1 MDKLAIFGVPR
12 SGTSWLG
19 QIFNSHP
26 NVTMRNQPLFSY
38 EHKGRLNETS
48 SQKEIYSFF
57 EEIYNSRDDF
67 ALMASEAQKNY
78 PIFSKS
84 TNQTHIIFKETRY
97 LQIVENILA
106 QCPNVKILGIV
117 RNPLAT
123 LASWLQAPKE
133 YNPEWIF
140 LDEWRLASSKNQN
153 KPEEFYG
160 FSKWKEV
167 AENFLRFEEMYPNQF
182 KLVRYDQ
189 LNENPLNIADEL
201 LKFCGLILHPQ
212 VEEFIKT
219 SQSKHDADPYS
230 VFRAK
235 RSDNQWQKILP
246 ADVIKQV
253 QKELANTPLQTFL
266 VDISN
271 A

>member
-1 MDKLAIFGVPR
+1 MERLAIFGVPR
-12 SGTSWLG
+12 SGTSWLSL
-19 QIFNSHP
+19 IFNSHP
-26 NVTMRNQPLFSY
+26 DIALRFQPLFSF
-38 EHKGRLNETS
+38 EHKGRLNKTS
-48 SQKEIYSFF
+48 SQKDIYNFF
-57 EEIYNSRDDF
+57 EEIYSSRDDF

-97 LQIVENILA
+97 LQVVENILA
-106 QCPNVKILGIV
+106 QCPNVKIFGIV
-117 RNPLAT
+117 RNPLSC
-123 LASWLQAPKE
+123 LASWIMAPKE
-133 YNPEWIF
+133 FNPEWNIM
-140 LDEWRLASSKNQN
+140 DEWRIAPSKNQN

-160 FSKWKEV
+160 FNKWKQV

-189 LNENPLNIADEL
+189 LNEAPLNITNEL
-201 LKFCGLILHPQ
+201 FKFCGLSLHSQ
-212 VEEFIKT
+212 VDEFIKA

-235 RSDNQWQKILP
+235 RNDNQWQNILP

-253 QKELANTPLQTFL
+253 QKELVNSTLQTFL
-266 VDISN
+266 IDANN